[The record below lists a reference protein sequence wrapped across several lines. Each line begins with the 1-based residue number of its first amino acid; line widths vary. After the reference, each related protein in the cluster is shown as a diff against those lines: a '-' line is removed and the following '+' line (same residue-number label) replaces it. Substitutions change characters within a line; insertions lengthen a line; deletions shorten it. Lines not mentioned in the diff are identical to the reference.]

1 MASFNNLPEDV
12 NDYIYQ
18 HHHKLCTRNLHNQLE
33 NSFEG
38 LYKLNLIEFK
48 YGEIEDIIG
57 SHHAQAWMDTVVP
70 QIEDEINDQHY
81 YSKKLSNILSFQQ
94 INYLKNVYDLDGDK
108 YGLEDWWDN
117 NNGID
122 QDYQEFQEYEGV

>member
-1 MASFNNLPEDV
+1 
-12 NDYIYQ
+12 
-18 HHHKLCTRNLHNQLE
+18 
-33 NSFEG
+33 
-38 LYKLNLIEFK
+38 
-48 YGEIEDIIG
+48 
-57 SHHAQAWMDTVVP
+57 MDTVVP